1 MTIEVYGAFILA
13 SVLLAVVPGPN
24 VALIIATSLR
34 QGASKGAAIVAGTT
48 MGQCI
53 QIGIAV
59 AGLTALA
66 VFLAEVF
73 EWVRWLGVAYLAYL
87 AVKSWR
93 AKSDQLE
100 EKSLKERYFAQ
111 GFFVALVNPKTLLFH
126 GAFLPQFINP
136 TGNVLQQS
144 LLLAVSFIV
153 VVTLIDLGFAFLAAV
168 VRDKVQHLS
177 TLRIGNKLI
186 ACVYAGAAT
195 GLAFARR

>member
-1 MTIEVYGAFILA
+1 MSVEVYGAFILA
-13 SVLLAVVPGPN
+13 CVLLAVVPGPN

-34 QGASKGAAIVAGTT
+34 QGTSKGAAIVAGTT

-87 AVKSWR
+87 AIKTWR
-93 AKSDQLE
+93 TKPDQQE
-100 EKSLKERYFAQ
+100 EKSLRERYFAQ
-111 GFFVALVNPKTLLFH
+111 GFFVALINPKTLLFH

-136 TGNVLQQS
+136 AGNVLQQS

-153 VVTLIDLGFAFLAAV
+153 VVTMIDLGFAVLAGAL
-168 VRDKVQHLS
+168 RDKIHFLS
-177 TLRIGNKLI
+177 TRGIGNKLI

>member
-13 SVLLAVVPGPN
+13 SILLAVIPGPN

-34 QGASKGAAIVAGTT
+34 RGTSKGAAIVAGTT

-66 VFLAEVF
+66 VFLAEIF
-73 EWVRWLGVAYLAYL
+73 TWVRWLGVVYLGYL

-93 AKSDQLE
+93 AKPDHVE
-100 EKSLKERYFAQ
+100 EKALRERYFSQ
-111 GFFVALVNPKTLLFH
+111 GFFVALINPKTLLFH

-136 TGNVLQQS
+136 MGDVLQQS

-153 VVTLIDLGFAFLAAV
+153 VVTVIDLGFAVLAGAM
-168 VRDKVQHLS
+168 RDKVQHLS
-177 TLRIGNKLI
+177 TRTIGNKLI